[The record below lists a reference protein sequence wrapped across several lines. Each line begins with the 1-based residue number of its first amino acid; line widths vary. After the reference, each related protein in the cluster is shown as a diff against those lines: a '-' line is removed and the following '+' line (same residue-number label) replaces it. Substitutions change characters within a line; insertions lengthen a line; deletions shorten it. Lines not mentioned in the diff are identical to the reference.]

1 MKKFTII
8 ILINSFLL
16 TKVSSQNYTEV
27 LGRPTDSA
35 ITLNILFNQSVNVY
49 WEYGTS
55 PGNYSIITPIY
66 KTIADTP
73 LEVDFINLLPDTKYY
88 YRTKYLAN
96 TSTGNYISGAEHFFQ
111 TQRKSTTTFSFVVE
125 ADPHLDSNTN
135 PDAYKLTLQ
144 HMLSKNPIL

>member
-96 TSTGNYISGAEHFFQ
+96 TSTGNYISGAEHFFK
-111 TQRKSTTTFSFVVE
+111 RKE
-125 ADPHLDSNTN
+125 NQ
-135 PDAYKLTLQ
+135 LQ
-144 HMLSKNPIL
+144 HFHLLLKQIHIWIVILIQMLIS